1 MKVAGERKEERRKE
15 GKKGEKRERKKKEK
29 CYVFMVKS
37 ILVAVGTEVPMSGTE
52 TPVLRT
58 CTLSE
63 GPVSFK

>member
-1 MKVAGERKEERRKE
+1 MNYWITMNSVRL
-15 GKKGEKRERKKKEK
+15 

-37 ILVAVGTEVPMSGTE
+37 ILVAVGTEVPMSGTK

-63 GPVSFK
+63 GQVSLK